1 MFPLF
6 GISRSLL
13 GFLLATRLALA
24 QSNVT
29 LSACKAIYAE
39 YPSHLALDPLGP
51 LGSETISQ
59 DSLYASTNTDY
70 WNEGNSKNRAACAFF
85 PGSAEEVS
93 YAVKV
98 LNNYT
103 NVQYALKSG
112 GHNPNFG
119 FSSVNQGILISFR
132 PNLANTTISTDH
144 STADVGPGSRWDE
157 ALTVL
162 DQYGKAIVGGRL
174 GHVGV
179 GGYILGGGLS
189 FLTSQYGFAADTLV
203 NVECVTANGTIIN
216 ANRTSNSDIFF
227 AMQGGGNQF
236 GIVTKYTLKTFDI
249 GQVWGGTKVYAGTDH
264 EAILAATAEFT
275 ENFTDPKAAIIVTND
290 FALDDLAS
298 LIVMF
303 YFYDGPT
310 PPAGIFDEFDKVTPI
325 SSNVSTQ
332 SYPSL
337 LTANNAYSLSG
348 FRYQIRE
355 GTYPNL
361 PHDNMTAFYDYHY
374 TSFQKQAF
382 AYMAQSLDIQIF
394 SFAIQPL
401 PVALKQSSADAG
413 GNRLGLDAANGD
425 TIFMEYDVSWLNPTC
440 DNLCPGYLETMV
452 NSVKSYQQSTYGGIA
467 PTNYKS
473 GDISWISYN
482 PIFPND
488 GMYDQQVLQS
498 FGNSTYQQLKT
509 IQQRQDPNGFF
520 SQRQG
525 GFKFST

>member
-1 MFPLF
+1 MSHLLST
-6 GISRSLL
+6 IRSLL
-13 GFLLATRLALA
+13 AILLATRLALA
-24 QSNVT
+24 QSNDT
-29 LSACKAIYAE
+29 LSACKAIYAK
-39 YPSHLALDPLGP
+39 YPSHLAFDPLGP
-51 LGSETISQ
+51 LGTETISQ
-59 DSLYASTNTDY
+59 DSLYDSTNTDY

-93 YAVKV
+93 YAVTV

-112 GHNPNFG
+112 GHNPNSG
-119 FSSVNQGILISFR
+119 FSSVNQGVLISFR

-203 NVECVTANGTIIN
+203 NVECVIANGSIVN

-227 AMQGGGNQF
+227 AIQGGGNQF
-236 GIVTKYTLKTFDI
+236 GIITKYTLKTFDI
-249 GQVWGGTKVYAGTDH
+249 GQVWGGTKIYAGTDH
-264 EAILAATAEFT
+264 ETILAATANFT
-275 ENFTDPKAAIIVTND
+275 QNFTDPKAAIIVTND
-290 FALDDLAS
+290 FALYDLAS
-298 LIVMF
+298 IIVMF

-337 LTANNAYSLSG
+337 LKANNAYSLSG
-348 FRYQIRE
+348 LRYQIRE

-361 PHDNMTAFYDYHY
+361 PYENMTAFYNYHF
-374 TSFQKQAF
+374 TSFQQQAF
-382 AYMAQSLDIQIF
+382 AYQATSLDIQVF

-401 PVALKQSSADAG
+401 PIALKQASADAG
-413 GNRLGLDAANGD
+413 GNRLGLDAVNGD
-425 TIFMEYDVSWLNPTC
+425 TIFMEYDVSWLNPAC
-440 DNLCPGYLETMV
+440 DSLCPGYLETMV
-452 NSVKSYQQSTYGGIA
+452 NSVKTYQQSTYGGIA

-488 GMYDQQVLQS
+488 GMFDQQVLQS

-509 IQQRQDPNGFF
+509 IQQRRDPNGFF